1 MKLVLIIIAFII
13 GLVFCSTVTTKKLY
27 EGFTTNNCP
36 NLLIQKGSQLH
47 LLNTE
52 KAKVPGINPM
62 IFKNLEEY
70 VEFVD
75 WQRKMGIK
83 CPILYFQK
91 TIDTQGNNG
100 YRMLPNPLNK
110 HPGLSSHLPANTQRK
125 MRYLL
130 DSNRNDLP
138 YNNHQYAGFDQDDQR
153 VGVNTPL
160 DSVHVDGGLKL
171 SDSAMDTNWGGVKHS
186 RRSADSGK
194 YKHRT
199 RTLTGG
205 MSDFNKM
212 TTREKEYHRMKK
224 KSVRDEAYRQEDVNF
239 AWRRNEP
246 GKTIASQDTM
256 QFGSYNKYY
265 DQSHYNDQT
274 PESDDE
280 TETMVTDT
288 VNTETATTETVNT
301 DMVNTDM
308 VNTDTATTETVN
320 RGQNTPLNQNSFTP
334 EKPLQHLFDR
344 NKRISEKKRREE
356 LRSAKIASDKHKQSF
371 KNSLARNKN
380 KDDSNC
386 VIM

>member
-36 NLLIQKGSQLH
+36 NLLIQKGNQLH

-110 HPGLSSHLPANTQRK
+110 HPGLSSHLPVNTQRK
-125 MRYLL
+125 KRFLL

-160 DSVHVDGGLKL
+160 DSVHVDGGLKK
-171 SDSAMDTNWGGVKHS
+171 SDNAMDTNWGGVKHS
-186 RRSADSGK
+186 RRSVDNGK

-212 TTREKEYHRMKK
+212 TTREKEYHRMEK
-224 KSVRDEAYRQEDVNF
+224 KSIRDEAYRQEDVNF

-246 GKTIASQDTM
+246 GKSVASQDTM

-265 DQSHYNDQT
+265 DHQHFNDQDQT

-280 TETMVTDT
+280 E
-288 VNTETATTETVNT
+288 
-301 DMVNTDM
+301 
-308 VNTDTATTETVN
+308 
-320 RGQNTPLNQNSFTP
+320 
-334 EKPLQHLFDR
+334 
-344 NKRISEKKRREE
+344 
-356 LRSAKIASDKHKQSF
+356 
-371 KNSLARNKN
+371 
-380 KDDSNC
+380 
-386 VIM
+386 

>member
-36 NLLIQKGSQLH
+36 NLLIQKGNQLH

-62 IFKNLEEY
+62 VFNNLEEY
-70 VEFVD
+70 VEFVN

-100 YRMLPNPLNK
+100 YRMLPDPLNK
-110 HPGLSSHLPANTQRK
+110 QPGISSHLPANTQRK

-160 DSVHVDGGLKL
+160 DNVHVDAGLNL
-171 SDSAMDTNWGGVKHS
+171 SDNAMDTNWGGVKHS

-199 RTLTGG
+199 RTLDNG
-205 MSDFNKM
+205 M
-212 TTREKEYHRMKK
+212 TTRQKEYNRMKK
-224 KSVRDEAYRQEDVNF
+224 KSLRDEVYRQEDVNF
-239 AWRRNEP
+239 AWRRNE
-246 GKTIASQDTM
+246 GKSQTPKNTM
-256 QFGSYNKYY
+256 GFDSYDKYY
-265 DQSHYNDQT
+265 DQPQYNDQ
-274 PESDDE
+274 SQLNDILKE
-280 TETMVTDT
+280 TEDAVSQQ
-288 VNTETATTETVNT
+288 V
-301 DMVNTDM
+301 
-308 VNTDTATTETVN
+308 
-320 RGQNTPLNQNSFTP
+320 
-334 EKPLQHLFDR
+334 
-344 NKRISEKKRREE
+344 
-356 LRSAKIASDKHKQSF
+356 
-371 KNSLARNKN
+371 
-380 KDDSNC
+380 
-386 VIM
+386 